1 MRCPYCRHPENKVLD
16 SRESSEG
23 RSIRR
28 RRECLK
34 CGNRFTTYERI
45 EDIPIMV
52 IKRDKSSEVFDRKKL
67 MNGIIKACNK
77 RPVSLSVVEKFVEDI
92 EKKIYDVLGP
102 EITTKEIGEMIL
114 ENLYNLDEVAYV
126 RFASVYKNF
135 SDINGFMRELQEIQ
149 RIKKEADKWGK
160 CT

>member
-1 MRCPYCRHPENKVLD
+1 MRCPFCQHPENKVLD

-34 CGNRFTTYERI
+34 CGSRFTTYERI

-52 IKRDKSSEVFDRKKL
+52 IKRNNSSEVFDRKKL
-67 MNGIIKACNK
+67 MSGIIKACNK
-77 RPVSLSVVEKFVEDI
+77 RPVSLSVVEKFVEEM

-135 SDINGFMRELQEIQ
+135 SDIDGFMKELKEIKRT
-149 RIKKEADKWGK
+149 RIE
-160 CT
+160 